1 MALCGGG
8 AAAVLR
14 GLVRVVHM
22 GRLLH
27 RRHRRGRQAGPPE
40 VQQKNFYFVFCI
52 NGANSD
58 FLHYFDDRVWLPP

>member
-1 MALCGGG
+1 MAPCGGG

-27 RRHRRGRQAGPPE
+27 RRHRRGRQAGPAE
-40 VQQKNFYFVFCI
+40 VLVNILLVGVLLF
-52 NGANSD
+52 
-58 FLHYFDDRVWLPP
+58 